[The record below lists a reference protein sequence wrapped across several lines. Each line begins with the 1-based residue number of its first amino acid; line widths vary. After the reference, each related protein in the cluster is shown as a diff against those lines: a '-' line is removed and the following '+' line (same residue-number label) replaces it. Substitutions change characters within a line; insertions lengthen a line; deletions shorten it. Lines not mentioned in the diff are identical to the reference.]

1 MPLSGGEEE
10 RVLDQPV
17 AWFNWALTPGGIY
30 FLNEADAQKPA
41 IEFFDFATREI
52 TPIHSLEKPASD
64 LGVWPSLRMAN
75 TFSMAKTDAD
85 DSYNMLVNNYR

>member
-1 MPLSGGEEE
+1 MRHVNG
-10 RVLDQPV
+10 R
-17 AWFNWALTPGGIY
+17 
-30 FLNEADAQKPA
+30 